1 MRLED
6 DAILHAIGALVWGIG
21 LGAVAIAP
29 TFPPFPLQRR
39 AVAQPAKHAPKG
51 RRGAVPGA
59 NQASISAVRYLG
71 LPLVVRIYPDISTTC
86 LQASP
91 KKATSFLCSANDIIP
106 AGRVALDVRT
116 VGVPFEHIKGGT
128 RGRVGDE
135 PA

>member
-1 MRLED
+1 VRLED

-59 NQASISAVRYLG
+59 NQASISAVRIQAF
-71 LPLVVRIYPDISTTC
+71 PLSSGFIRIFQQLACRQSQKGHFLS
-86 LQASP
+86 LQ
-91 KKATSFLCSANDIIP
+91 CQ
-106 AGRVALDVRT
+106 
-116 VGVPFEHIKGGT
+116 
-128 RGRVGDE
+128 
-135 PA
+135 

>member
-39 AVAQPAKHAPKG
+39 AVAQPAKHAPKD

-59 NQASISAVRYLG
+59 NQASIRCRPVPR
-71 LPLVVRIYPDISTTC
+71 P
-86 LQASP
+86 SP
-91 KKATSFLCSANDIIP
+91 CRQDLSGYFNDLP
-106 AGRVALDVRT
+106 AG
-116 VGVPFEHIKGGT
+116 ESQKGHFLSLQCQ
-128 RGRVGDE
+128 
-135 PA
+135 

>member
-1 MRLED
+1 MNVIGVPLCFLSPVMTRTGRSSEKRRLQVGHQASLAGATWPGLHCGNREVRLED

-59 NQASISAVRYLG
+59 NQASISAVR
-71 LPLVVRIYPDISTTC
+71 I
-86 LQASP
+86 
-91 KKATSFLCSANDIIP
+91 
-106 AGRVALDVRT
+106 
-116 VGVPFEHIKGGT
+116 
-128 RGRVGDE
+128 
-135 PA
+135 